1 MIIGKAISEM
11 KSKTV
16 RIASWQDIFITILA
30 GWIGKRILDFM
41 WEKSKAKLKFEG
53 KTRIRNRIF
62 VMFGVD
68 ILMIM
73 FDWLLYIPRKEDVS
87 EYRDSLKRFLRL
99 HERYHRLAGNQ
110 LCCVCLNVGL
120 FQLHFKN
127 YVSEP
132 NLYPPFNF

>member
-1 MIIGKAISEM
+1 M
-11 KSKTV
+11 
-16 RIASWQDIFITILA
+16 
-30 GWIGKRILDFM
+30 
-41 WEKSKAKLKFEG
+41 KFEG

-73 FDWLLYIPRKEDVS
+73 LNWFLYIPRKEDVS
-87 EYRDSLKRFLRL
+87 EYRDLMRRFLRL
-99 HERYHRLAGNQ
+99 HQRYHRLAGNQ
-110 LCCVCLNVGL
+110 LCCVCLNVFL

-132 NLYPPFNF
+132 NLYPPFDF